1 MFAKIIF
8 FCVLAIA
15 SICAKPQF
23 PLAYSS
29 PLLANPAVAVASP
42 YAAAYTA
49 PVAAAYTAAS
59 APLTAAYPSA
69 YAGYP
74 YAAYNSVFL

>member
-8 FCVLAIA
+8 FCALAIA
-15 SICAKPQF
+15 SICAKPQL

-29 PLLANPAVAVASP
+29 PLLANPAIAVASP
-42 YAAAYTA
+42 YAAYTS

-59 APLTAAYPSA
+59 APLTAAYPSP
-69 YAGYP
+69 YAAYP

>member
-8 FCVLAIA
+8 LCVVAFA
-15 SICAKPQF
+15 CVSAKPQF
-23 PLAYSS
+23 PLAYSAPLVAS
-29 PLLANPAVAVASP
+29 PSVSFSSP

-59 APLTAAYPSA
+59 APLTAAYTSYP
-69 YAGYP
+69 YP